1 MLQHGDSSL
10 LPLRYRHGKLSSG
23 KKIKEVHCLA
33 IILATFIFAWISLT
47 MCMPAIQHID
57 ASFKVSYSRFAPRS
71 VLSDQN
77 NVEVLD
83 SPGDLSLQDGG
94 INVGGHISVKRDIE
108 SSYEQPPADLNS
120 APESAPSKLT
130 ATPESVVTPE
140 NVHEEDVVVT
150 YPAASK
156 VSESVVRESNLS
168 INENRKEKV
177 KEVGTECCGGWGV
190 ITYMESPVFIVCTLY
205 SSLYTLYS
213 RYMYH
218 M

>member
-10 LPLRYRHGKLSSG
+10 LPLRYRYGNKLSSG

-120 APESAPSKLT
+120 APSKLT
-130 ATPESVVTPE
+130 ATPESVDTPE
-140 NVHEEDVVVT
+140 NVHKEDVAVVT

-177 KEVGTECCGGWGV
+177 KEVGTECCGGVGCHY
-190 ITYMESPVFIVCTLY
+190 IYGK
-205 SSLYTLYS
+205 S
-213 RYMYH
+213 RFHSMYFV
-218 M
+218 